1 MTNYCFLSFSLFTP
15 HETQIQNARACTSL
29 THTHKHTRQTTKNQT
44 PSTVI
49 LNSSDFDYLYTKG
62 SNNAP
67 IDRSSL
73 LLKFDP
79 LLGAPVPVNLQQEQE
94 QALLNILGSNQ
105 NNRVLSP
112 TLEEL
117 ETSVGNNQSLGLEAS
132 AKETAKKLDFK
143 PPVDRTKVSFHLYR
157 CFSLK

>member
-1 MTNYCFLSFSLFTP
+1 MHAHAP
-15 HETQIQNARACTSL
+15 IH
-29 THTHKHTRQTTKNQT
+29 THTHPHNILAKNKCH

-79 LLGAPVPVNLQQEQE
+79 LLGAPVPVNHPQQQEQTL
-94 QALLNILGSNQ
+94 QNILGSNPNQAQ
-105 NNRVLSP
+105 NRPLSP
-112 TLEEL
+112 TLEEH
-117 ETSVGNNQSLGLEAS
+117 ETSGGNQSFGVLAS
-132 AKETAKKLDFK
+132 AKDTAKKLDFK
-143 PPVDRTKVSFHLYR
+143 PPVDRTKVCLNFYII
-157 CFSLK
+157 